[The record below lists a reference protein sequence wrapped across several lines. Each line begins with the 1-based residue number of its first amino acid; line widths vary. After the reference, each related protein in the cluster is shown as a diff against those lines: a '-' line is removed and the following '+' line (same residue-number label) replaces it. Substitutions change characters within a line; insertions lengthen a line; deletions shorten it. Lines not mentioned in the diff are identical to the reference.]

1 MLRGHIR
8 EIDVGENSGC
18 DRYRMHRSMRET
30 KDQSLPTHDNRRR
43 MHNDEKKEVMVK
55 KKLLSVRTTG
65 EKQKTNKTPGKHP
78 DRNSK
83 VLRYP
88 APTGIVLV

>member
-43 MHNDEKKEVMVK
+43 MHNDEKKK
-55 KKLLSVRTTG
+55 NDG
-65 EKQKTNKTPGKHP
+65 EKKI
-78 DRNSK
+78 
-83 VLRYP
+83 
-88 APTGIVLV
+88 IVRPHDG

>member
-8 EIDVGENSGC
+8 EIDVGENSRAILCEVVYNKAKSAAICPRARVTTGC

-43 MHNDEKKEVMVK
+43 MHND
-55 KKLLSVRTTG
+55 G
-65 EKQKTNKTPGKHP
+65 EK
-78 DRNSK
+78 
-83 VLRYP
+83 
-88 APTGIVLV
+88 